1 MRFLP
6 PRNAQSALE
15 YVFLYGGAMIVL
27 VLMLA
32 LLVTIV
38 PQNFNWVAQQTE
50 KTYDEQVCDQ
60 IGDYS
65 FSRCIVS
72 DVISPGDVSGF
83 NISFSPSIPRSI
95 YLSWVWPADDG
106 LTQGGPVSRIEIAFV
121 HDSLTN
127 GQGVDAIRDHN
138 QFTQFMQV
146 GDLLHGN
153 IASGNAFG
161 VAIPL
166 PQSPGVP
173 EVVLLQFPPGMSG
186 TYYFGIR
193 ARDDANHVSENI
205 TANTYTV

>member
-1 MRFLP
+1 MRSLP

-15 YVFLYGGAMIVL
+15 YVFLYGGALIVL

-60 IGDYS
+60 IGDHS

-72 DVISPGDVSGF
+72 DIIPPGDVGGF
-83 NISFSPSIPRSI
+83 NISFSPSIPRTI
-95 YLSWVWPADDG
+95 YISWTWPADDG

-138 QFTQFMQV
+138 QFTQFLMS
-146 GDLLHGN
+146 GDLLHGP
-153 IASGNAFG
+153 ISSGTSFG
-161 VAIPL
+161 AAIPL
-166 PQSPGVP
+166 PQSPGGQ
-173 EVVLLQFPPGMSG
+173 EVLSLQFPPGMSG

-193 ARDDANHVSENI
+193 AWDDANHSSTNI